1 MSSDRATGVRARV
14 LLIAEDATLA
24 HLGRVIVI
32 AKALPPAH
40 YDVQV
45 ACSARGARFL
55 ELAQLRHVPIET
67 LDPAYFAARL
77 ARGQVVHTEALLE
90 RSVADDLA
98 LFARERP
105 DVVLG
110 DFRISLGISAACA
123 HVPYVALQ
131 NAHWCEQSLLP
142 FPLPSHPWVNRLGLP
157 LTRLVFRYALPMGL
171 KGYLRPFNRVRQT
184 HGLAPLPSLRAMYTQ
199 ADRTLYADLPNLS
212 PVAQLPPGHRYIGP
226 IIWEPPVPLPDFWE
240 TLPVDR
246 PLVFVNVGSS
256 GDQRLTQAVLE
267 AVAGMPVSVALAT
280 AGKAVPTALPANVF
294 ATAYLPGKAMSARAA
309 LLVTN
314 GGSATGYMALAA
326 GRPQVAVPSN
336 MDQYFFANA
345 IAHAGLGKLLRA
357 DRVTPQALRR
367 ALEELLG
374 TPTYHQRAAEEA
386 RAIAA
391 TDAGAQAAEVVA
403 ALLNGST

>member
-24 HLGRVIVI
+24 HLGRIMVL

-45 ACSARGARFL
+45 ACSARGAHFL
-55 ELAQLRHVPIET
+55 ELMQLRHVPIET

-105 DVVLG
+105 DVVVG

-123 HVPYVALQ
+123 HVPYVAIQ

-157 LTRLVFRYALPMGL
+157 LTRMVFRYALPLGL
-171 KGYLRPFNRVRQT
+171 NGYLRPFNRVRQK

-199 ADRTLYADLPNLS
+199 ADRTLYADMPSLS
-212 PVAQLPPGHRYIGP
+212 PVAQLPLGHSYIGP
-226 IIWEPPVPLPDFWE
+226 IIWEPPVALPEFWE
-240 TLPVDR
+240 TLPTAA
-246 PLVFVNVGSS
+246 PLVFVNIGSS
-256 GDQRLTQAVLE
+256 GDPRLLQEVLKAVVDL
-267 AVAGMPVSVALAT
+267 PVTVALAT
-280 AGKAVPTALPANVF
+280 AGKAVPTPLPANVF
-294 ATAYLPGKAMSARAA
+294 AASYLPGKALSTRAT

-326 GRPQVAVPSN
+326 GRPQIAVPSN
-336 MDQYFFANA
+336 MDQYFFSHA
-345 IAHAGLGKLLRA
+345 IERAGLGKLLRA
-357 DRVTPQALRR
+357 DGVTAQALRA
-367 ALEELLG
+367 ALEELVH
-374 TPTYHQRAAEEA
+374 TPAYHQRAAEAA

-391 TDAGAQAAEVVA
+391 TDAGARATEVVA
-403 ALLNGST
+403 ELLNGQA